1 MPIQWTQQLSVG
13 VEQID
18 EEHRELFDRVN
29 RLLEAM
35 AKAKARDELAPLV
48 AFLSDYVSTHFGGE
62 QRLMQQY
69 RYPDTAEH
77 LAQHAYFVGEF
88 KALAAE
94 LDKGGPTALVTI
106 KLNRLLCDWLRDH
119 VGTTDRKVGEFLRS
133 AGMTAR
139 A

>member
-1 MPIQWTQQLSVG
+1 MPILWTPKLAVG
-13 VEQID
+13 VEEID

-29 RLLEAM
+29 RLLDAM
-35 AKAKARDELAPLV
+35 AQAKAKEELEPLV
-48 AFLSDYVSTHFGGE
+48 GFLHDYVNVHFGGE

-69 RYPDTAEH
+69 RYPAAAEH
-77 LAQHAYFVGEF
+77 LAQHAFFVSEF

-94 LDKGGPTALVTI
+94 VQKVGPTALLSIRVN
-106 KLNRLLCDWLRDH
+106 KLLCDWLRDH
-119 VGTTDRKVGEFLRS
+119 VSTTDREFGEFLRS